1 MWLPGNIRAATWK
14 RKILYMKILS
24 KLERKVGRYSV
35 KNLTAYMI
43 AAMVIGYVMSY
54 LAPQVLFNLMLIP
67 SLVMRGQVWR
77 LVTWVLTP
85 QGGQPLVFIIM
96 LFFYYSIGNL
106 LESTIGT
113 FLYNV
118 YIFGGILVTTIGT
131 MLVYIFCNYVLN
143 VPNAGNA
150 DCIVSTYYILLSI
163 FLAVAVCYPDMTVLY
178 AFIIPLKMKWLSVLY
193 LIFVAYS
200 FAGESFYGRVNIV
213 LSLLNFVVFYLST
226 KNFRRFSPKQMKRK
240 RDYTKQVK
248 VKNAEN
254 VGHKCAVCGITDKDA
269 PDMQFRYC
277 SKCKGNREYCQN
289 HLFTHT
295 HIQ

>member
-1 MWLPGNIRAATWK
+1 MWLPGNIRAHTWK

-77 LVTWVLTP
+77 LITWVITP
-85 QGGQPLVFIIM
+85 QGGQPLVFITM

-106 LESTIGT
+106 LERTIGT

-118 YIFGGILVTTIGT
+118 YIFGGVLVTTIGT
-131 MLVYIFCNYVLN
+131 MLVHIFCNYVLN

-269 PDMQFRYC
+269 PDIQFRYC